1 MYLNK
6 QIAFL
11 KKIGFYWSEDKVPSF
26 AAALAY
32 YTLFSLGPLLVIC
45 ITIGSIFL
53 EKASVQA
60 QILNNIDQT
69 LGHESARQMQTI
81 IQALTTTPADVMTTV
96 IGIAV
101 LIFGASGLFGQLQL
115 SLNSIWGVKPR
126 SGRGLMGIIKD
137 RFLSFTMVLGVA
149 FLLLVSML
157 LSIILTAIST
167 YVSRLIPGS
176 QGISLMPDFIISM
189 SVQILLFAMIFKT
202 LPDVS
207 LKWENVWLGAFV
219 TALLFTVGKILLGFY
234 LSRSNGATVFGA
246 ASSLIVILI
255 WVYYSAQILFIGA
268 VFTKVYTLAAGDPIL
283 PTKNAILLTCTTTT

>member
-32 YTLFSLGPLLVIC
+32 YTLFSLGPILVIC

-69 LGHESARQMQTI
+69 LGHESAKQMRTI
-81 IQALTTTPADVMTTV
+81 IQALNTTPADMMTTV
-96 IGIAV
+96 IGIVV

-157 LSIILTAIST
+157 LSIILAAVST
-167 YVSRLIPGS
+167 YVSRFIPGS
-176 QGISLMPDFIISM
+176 SEISLVPDFIISM

-202 LPDVS
+202 LPDIS
-207 LKWENVWLGAFV
+207 LKWKNVWLGAFV

-246 ASSLIVILI
+246 AGSLIVILI

-268 VFTKVYTLAAGDPIL
+268 VFTKVYTLAIGDPIK
-283 PTKNAILLTCTTTT
+283 PTKNAVLLTCTTT